1 MPFRKRWCWLGAFG
15 PDAMLCVA
23 WAEVGVARV
32 AWWAVWDSVSL
43 DEGYRRSW
51 RGVRVD
57 AAGARVEGVL
67 SLRISR
73 GRSIEA
79 RTGDTWTRKTPVAV
93 EGFVRGRGFAADGLL
108 DESAGRHPRHTSWLW
123 SCGVGEGVAWNLCDG
138 LHDGENTV
146 WVGGEPH
153 AVDVPAFD
161 GLAGV
166 GGLRF
171 DAQATRAR
179 RENLVLIASD
189 YEQPFGTFTGTLPVA
204 GELRS
209 GRGVMERHEARW

>member
-1 MPFRKRWCWLGAFG
+1 M
-15 PDAMLCVA
+15 
-23 WAEVGVARV
+23 
-32 AWWAVWDSVSL
+32 
-43 DEGYRRSW
+43 
-51 RGVRVD
+51 
-57 AAGARVEGVL
+57 
-67 SLRISR
+67 
-73 GRSIEA
+73 
-79 RTGDTWTRKTPVAV
+79 
-93 EGFVRGRGFAADGLL
+93 
-108 DESAGRHPRHTSWLW
+108 
-123 SCGVGEGVAWNLCDG
+123 AWNFCDG

-153 AVDVPAFD
+153 AVEVPRFD

-166 GGLRF
+166 GELRF

-209 GRGVMERHEARW
+209 GWGVMERHEARW